1 MSAGEWGY
9 TLPPEE
15 GGGEIAVALA
25 EAQEA
30 QLHAER
36 LPPARWVKERLFNTW
51 YNSVI
56 TIVLGA
62 IVVAAAYR
70 LLRFVFVTGQ
80 WDAVETNLELFMIG
94 QFPREERWRIIGQL
108 VVLGA
113 AIGLALG
120 NLRATARDRA
130 RESGLPL
137 RRERWTTYA
146 RSYWAAV
153 LLVLVLLLAFTDGI
167 GPWLVAAGSVAA
179 AFLGWLFA
187 SVLPRRLRALGWTL
201 AALAAVIQFQLLSG
215 TDGLAWIFTTLA
227 LAPAGVSEARRFVER
242 RGLTRRMRGHAMTFA
257 GVLVLVVIGLVVRF
271 VYGAIGLDGVD
282 WSDWGGFH
290 LNLVATVVAIVV
302 AFPLGIVLALGRRS
316 KLPAISAMSIAYI
329 EFFRGVPL
337 ITLLLAAN
345 FFLGFFLDTDTP
357 LSLITR
363 GIAAITLF
371 SGAYIAEIVRG
382 GLQAVPPGQVEAGL
396 ASGLTN
402 LAVMRLVVMP
412 QALRAVI
419 PAMVGQFIS
428 LFKDTSLFSII
439 AVNELLNMR
448 EVVHAQEAFRSIA
461 RAETLMFVAFGF
473 WAVAFTMSRE
483 SQRLERRLG
492 VGER

>member
-1 MSAGEWGY
+1 MTAGEWGY
-9 TLPPEE
+9 TVPPEE
-15 GGGEIAVALA
+15 GGSEIAVALA
-25 EAQEA
+25 EAAEEER
-30 QLHAER
+30 HHER
-36 LPPARWVKERLFNTW
+36 LPPARWIRQRLFSTW
-51 YNSVI
+51 YNGVI
-56 TIVLGA
+56 TVVLGA
-62 IVVAAAYR
+62 IVIVVAYR
-70 LLRFVFVTGQ
+70 LARFVFVTGQ
-80 WDAVETNLELFMIG
+80 WEAVEQNLELFMIG
-94 QFPREERWRIIGQL
+94 QFPRDERWRIVAQF

-120 NLRATARDRA
+120 NIRAMARDRA
-130 RESGLPL
+130 RESGVPL
-137 RRERWTTYA
+137 RHEGWTTYA

-153 LLVLVLLLAFTDGI
+153 LLVVVLLVAFTDGI
-167 GPWLVAAGSVAA
+167 EPWLVALASVVAA
-179 AFLGWLFA
+179 VAAWFLA
-187 SVLPRRLRALGWTL
+187 AVLPRRLRALGWTL
-201 AALAAVIQFQLLSG
+201 AALAAVVQFQLLSG
-215 TDGLAWIFTTLA
+215 TDGLAWVFSTLA
-227 LAPAGVSEARRFVER
+227 LAPVATSEVKRFVER
-242 RGLTRRMRGHAMTFA
+242 HGLTPRLRGHATTIA
-257 GVLVLVVIGLVVRF
+257 NLAVIVVLAVVVRVVYDRIGLE
-271 VYGAIGLDGVD
+271 GVD

-302 AFPLGIVLALGRRS
+302 AFPLGVVLALGRRS
-316 KLPAISAMSIAYI
+316 KLPAIKAMSIAYI

-371 SGAYIAEIVRG
+371 SGAYIAEVVRG
-382 GLQAVPPGQVEAGL
+382 GLQAVPHGQVEAGL
-396 ASGLTN
+396 AAGLPT
-402 LAVMRLVVMP
+402 LAVTRLVVMP

-461 RAETLMFVAFGF
+461 RAETLLFVAFGF
-473 WAVAFTMSRE
+473 WAIAFTMSRE